1 MYNKYLSIFIIVA
14 NCGSFSK
21 SAEKL
26 YISPNAVMKQINHL
40 EEDLDI
46 VLFDR
51 SHRGLT
57 LTEEGKYIYEKAQY
71 LMQFCDE
78 VMKQAKELKKHRI
91 EDIVIGTSPLRH
103 FTPYVQ
109 TIKALKS
116 QYQDFNMNIVS
127 FSDQ

>member
-1 MYNKYLSIFIIVA
+1 MVKRGESICTISIYLFYYCSE
-14 NCGSFSK
+14 CGSFSK
-21 SAEKL
+21 AAEKL

-57 LTEEGKYIYEKAQY
+57 LTEEGKYIYEKVQY
-71 LMQFCDE
+71 LMQFCNE

-103 FTPYVQ
+103 FTPYIQ
-109 TIKALKS
+109 IIKPL
-116 QYQDFNMNIVS
+116 
-127 FSDQ
+127 